1 MPPISEMIDVFER
14 AYSENPIL
22 YVIETQER
30 GAPEPM
36 ERLRQS
42 FDWSEL
48 EIFDVGGPT
57 GRHGVLLGAK
67 RWRRA
72 DA

>member
-1 MPPISEMIDVFER
+1 MVDVFER
-14 AYSENPIL
+14 AYPENPIL
-22 YVIETQER
+22 YVIETHER
-30 GAPEPM
+30 AAPEPM
-36 ERLRQS
+36 ERLRQR

-48 EIFDVGGPT
+48 EIFEVGGPT